1 MECKQKDL
9 LAQSPL
15 KAMFKVCPLNVEV
28 WVLGG
33 CVTAE
38 HLEHCHGKNCR
49 SSGPGS
55 LIIKR
60 THSAGLGWVG
70 ISYCDGDTGLPSAYT
85 HQYCHEYQE
94 DIQHQNTEA
103 ASCSATLLNDLVVS
117 SLNFTTGT
125 EFDEA
130 CFILTVSINRA
141 VNEISRKALNGRL
154 NTVSSPKNGL

>member
-15 KAMFKVCPLNVEV
+15 KAMFKVWPLNVEV

-60 THSAGLGWVG
+60 THSAGLGWLGWVG

-85 HQYCHEYQE
+85 HQYCHEYQV
-94 DIQHQNTEA
+94 DIRTQKLPPALLHYLSTL
-103 ASCSATLLNDLVVS
+103 SCHLWISQQEENLMKPVLF
-117 SLNFTTGT
+117 SLCLSVELSTKIR
-125 EFDEA
+125 E
-130 CFILTVSINRA
+130 RH
-141 VNEISRKALNGRL
+141 
-154 NTVSSPKNGL
+154 